1 MALSLAALAG
11 SNGGPPSGGG
21 GGTVAPEDVLRVASG
36 GIGGLG
42 SLEALGHITGSKL
55 AERLRAAQVW
65 AVIWPASASLLYT
78 PAPQPLY

>member
-11 SNGGPPSGGG
+11 GNGGPSPGGAG
-21 GGTVAPEDVLRVASG
+21 AVSTEDVLRVASG

-55 AERLRAAQVW
+55 AERLRAAQV
-65 AVIWPASASLLYT
+65 P
-78 PAPQPLY
+78 